1 MIKQLLA
8 RLLPQKNHFH
18 GGLHITPPRHKSMST
33 AAPSRE
39 AVLSAEYAISLRQR
53 DGSAYLAKVAPG
65 ERVLR
70 GQLLAEPVNTQD
82 APVHAP
88 TSGTIRAIE
97 SRPEMH
103 PSNLPVPHLILDS
116 DGKDESVPPLP
127 ALDPETTD
135 ADTLRERIAACG
147 IVGLGGAGFPTAR
160 KLGHPANT
168 LVINAAECEP
178 YITCDDLQIRENAAD
193 IIHGAQI
200 AAKILGAEHIHFGI
214 EDDKPQAIAA
224 LERAAADIADPRI
237 QISSVPTRYPSGNA
251 RQLFELL
258 LGVRVPADK
267 HASDYGLICHNS
279 GTMKAVYDAVI
290 RGEPLTE
297 RYTTIS
303 GEGVKQPQVLRIR
316 TGAPARD
323 LIAQAGGET
332 GDNRYII
339 GGPMMGYEIA
349 SADTPLQ
356 KTGNSLLLL
365 PAIEPAEE
373 SPCIRCSRCA
383 DACPME
389 LLPQQLLW
397 YSQSDEHKRLKQY
410 RLFDCIECGICAAV
424 CPSAIP
430 LVQYYRHS
438 KGAIRAADEKARA
451 AEHARTRHEAR
462 TARLER
468 EAAERQAQMDARRAK
483 LQQNPAADKPERYTP
498 AKPAAAASPTMMPPP
513 PVEGSRQSSAAS
525 DDKTAAIE
533 AAKARA
539 AARRAE
545 RLAAQN
551 EKAETSTAPT
561 SRTEVLPP
569 SQDALASAAGEGW
582 GGGSDL
588 HFGTN
593 VETSTNDKTA
603 AIEAAK
609 ARAAARRAER
619 LAAQNSETAAPHQLP
634 PDPGKTTAIEAVK
647 ARAAARKAARL
658 AQQPLNQETSAQN
671 PQTPP
676 QLSRTTSELSQTPT
690 GGGSAAVAEP
700 PTAAAFPADLP
711 PSPCGGGDGGGVRP
725 HTADANTA
733 TDAGRPFM
741 ADNNNVGHECP
752 TYDPATT
759 DPAPHQLPPDPDKT
773 AAIEAAKARA
783 AARKAARLAQQPL
796 NQETSAQHPLTP
808 PQLSRTTRELSQ
820 SPTGGGSA
828 AVAEPPTAAAS
839 PAALPPSP
847 RGGGDGGGVR
857 PHTTDANTA
866 TDVGRPFMAD
876 NNNVGH
882 ECPTYNPVTTVPAPH
897 QLPSDPGKTA
907 AIEAA
912 KARAAARRAERL
924 AAQNEKTG
932 TSSAPTSRTEVLP
945 PSQDAPASAAGE
957 GWGGGSVLHSGTNA
971 ETSADV
977 DPAPHQLPPAPG
989 KTAAIEAAKAR
1000 AAARKAARLAQQS
1013 PSKDTPERNPQ
1024 TPPQPSPTGGGS
1036 LSVAESP
1043 TAAEPSADLPPS
1055 PRGGGD
1061 GGGVRPHTAD
1071 AETSADLPPP
1081 PQRSATGEGWGGGSA
1096 LHSGTN
1102 AETSTNV
1109 EPAPHQLPPD
1119 PGKIAA
1125 IEAAKAR
1132 AAARKAARLAQNSEA
1147 KTPANLPPSPR
1158 GGGDGGGVRLHT
1170 ADANTATDA
1179 GRPFM
1184 ADNNNVGHECPTYD
1198 PVTTDPAP
1206 HQLPSDP
1213 GKTTA
1218 IEAAKAR
1225 AAARKAAHLAQQPL
1239 NEKTSAQHPLTPPHP
1254 SPTGGGS
1261 LSVAE
1266 PPTVTS
1272 HPENNKQPETPMNPN
1287 DTEQEKQSRDA
1298 KLAAARAKSAER
1310 RIAHA
1315 KLKQH
1320 MRDTAVPIRPQTDD
1334 PK

>member
-1 MIKQLLA
+1 MIKKLLA
-8 RLLPQKNHFH
+8 RLLPPKNHFH

-33 AAPSRE
+33 GAPSR
-39 AVLSAEYAISLRQR
+39 AAALSAEYAISLRQR

-65 ERVLR
+65 ARVLR
-70 GQLLAEPVNTQD
+70 GQLLAEPVNAQD

-97 SRPEMH
+97 PRPEMH
-103 PSNLPVPHLILDS
+103 PANRPVPHLILDS

-135 ADTLRERIAACG
+135 ADALRKRIAACG

-237 QISSVPTRYPSGNA
+237 KISSVPTRYPSGNA

-258 LGVRVPADK
+258 LGVRVPADQ

-316 TGAPARD
+316 TGAPARE

-349 SADTPLQ
+349 SIDTPLQ

-365 PAIEPAEE
+365 PAIAPAEE

-438 KGAIRAADEKARA
+438 KGAIRAADDKARA

-498 AKPAAAASPTMMPPP
+498 AKESTASPTDITPPSVGQGQGSPANHATASPNIQLPP
-513 PVEGSRQSSAAS
+513 PVGEGRGGGSQQNNAAP
-525 DDKTAAIE
+525 DDKTTAIE

-551 EKAETSTAPT
+551 EKAETSTAP
-561 SRTEVLPP
+561 
-569 SQDALASAAGEGW
+569 
-582 GGGSDL
+582 
-588 HFGTN
+588 
-593 VETSTNDKTA
+593 
-603 AIEAAK
+603 
-609 ARAAARRAER
+609 
-619 LAAQNSETAAPHQLP
+619 
-634 PDPGKTTAIEAVK
+634 
-647 ARAAARKAARL
+647 
-658 AQQPLNQETSAQN
+658 
-671 PQTPP
+671 
-676 QLSRTTSELSQTPT
+676 
-690 GGGSAAVAEP
+690 
-700 PTAAAFPADLP
+700 AF
-711 PSPCGGGDGGGVRP
+711 
-725 HTADANTA
+725 
-733 TDAGRPFM
+733 
-741 ADNNNVGHECP
+741 
-752 TYDPATT
+752 
-759 DPAPHQLPPDPDKT
+759 
-773 AAIEAAKARA
+773 
-783 AARKAARLAQQPL
+783 
-796 NQETSAQHPLTP
+796 
-808 PQLSRTTRELSQ
+808 
-820 SPTGGGSA
+820 
-828 AVAEPPTAAAS
+828 
-839 PAALPPSP
+839 
-847 RGGGDGGGVR
+847 
-857 PHTTDANTA
+857 
-866 TDVGRPFMAD
+866 
-876 NNNVGH
+876 
-882 ECPTYNPVTTVPAPH
+882 
-897 QLPSDPGKTA
+897 
-907 AIEAA
+907 
-912 KARAAARRAERL
+912 
-924 AAQNEKTG
+924 
-932 TSSAPTSRTEVLP
+932 RTEVLP

-957 GWGGGSVLHSGTNA
+957 GWGGGSVHDS
-971 ETSADV
+971 
-977 DPAPHQLPPAPG
+977 
-989 KTAAIEAAKAR
+989 
-1000 AAARKAARLAQQS
+1000 AAAAAS
-1013 PSKDTPERNPQ
+1013 PNDT
-1024 TPPQPSPTGGGS
+1024 
-1036 LSVAESP
+1036 A
-1043 TAAEPSADLPPS
+1043 
-1055 PRGGGD
+1055 
-1061 GGGVRPHTAD
+1061 
-1071 AETSADLPPP
+1071 
-1081 PQRSATGEGWGGGSA
+1081 
-1096 LHSGTN
+1096 
-1102 AETSTNV
+1102 
-1109 EPAPHQLPPD
+1109 PAPHQLPPD
-1119 PGKIAA
+1119 DAKTAA

-1147 KTPANLPPSPR
+1147 ETPTAVASPAEQPLSPWER
-1158 GGGDGGGVRLHT
+1158 GWGEGEKNEDT
-1170 ADANTATDA
+1170 A
-1179 GRPFM
+1179 
-1184 ADNNNVGHECPTYD
+1184 
-1198 PVTTDPAP
+1198 PAP
-1206 HQLPSDP
+1206 HQLPPDDT
-1213 GKTTA
+1213 KTAA

-1225 AAARKAAHLAQQPL
+1225 AAARKAARIAQNSEADTAAASASPTVQPPPPVGEGRGGGSKQSSAASDTDTAPASPDDAKTAAIEAAKARAAARRAERLAQNAEAKIPTASASPTKQPPPPVGEGRGGGSKQSSAASDTDTAPASPDDAKTAAIEAVKARAAARKAARLAQQPL
-1239 NEKTSAQHPLTPPHP
+1239 NEEASAQNPPTPPHP
-1254 SPTGGGS
+1254 SPAGGGS
-1261 LSVAE
+1261 ASMA
-1266 PPTVTS
+1266 
-1272 HPENNKQPETPMNPN
+1272 ETPTGQPITLPQTEEQAETSMTPPDN
-1287 DTEQEKQSRDA
+1287 DDKTARDA

-1320 MRDTAVPIRPQTDD
+1320 MRDTAIPIRPQAD
-1334 PK
+1334 KQK

>member
-1 MIKQLLA
+1 MIKKLLA
-8 RLLPQKNHFH
+8 CLLPPKNHFH

-33 AAPSRE
+33 GAPSRE
-39 AVLSAEYAISLRQR
+39 AALSAEYAISLRQR

-70 GQLLAEPVNTQD
+70 GQLLAEPVNSQD
-82 APVHAP
+82 APIHAP

-97 SRPEMH
+97 PRPEMH
-103 PSNLPVPHLILDS
+103 PANQPVPHLILES
-116 DGKDESVPPLP
+116 DGKDEAVPPLP

-193 IIHGAQI
+193 IINGAQI

-224 LERAAADIADPRI
+224 LERAAADLNDPRI

-258 LGVRVPADK
+258 LGVRVPADQ

-323 LIAQAGGET
+323 LINQAGGET

-339 GGPMMGYEIA
+339 GGPMMGYQIT

-438 KGAIRAADEKARA
+438 KGAIRAADDKTRA
-451 AEHARTRHEAR
+451 AEHARARHEAR

-498 AKPAAAASPTMMPPP
+498 AKPAVAASPTMMPPP

-551 EKAETSTAPT
+551 SEA
-561 SRTEVLPP
+561 
-569 SQDALASAAGEGW
+569 
-582 GGGSDL
+582 
-588 HFGTN
+588 
-593 VETSTNDKTA
+593 KT
-603 AIEAAK
+603 
-609 ARAAARRAER
+609 
-619 LAAQNSETAAPHQLP
+619 
-634 PDPGKTTAIEAVK
+634 
-647 ARAAARKAARL
+647 
-658 AQQPLNQETSAQN
+658 
-671 PQTPP
+671 
-676 QLSRTTSELSQTPT
+676 
-690 GGGSAAVAEP
+690 
-700 PTAAAFPADLP
+700 PANLP

-733 TDAGRPFM
+733 TD
-741 ADNNNVGHECP
+741 
-752 TYDPATT
+752 
-759 DPAPHQLPPDPDKT
+759 
-773 AAIEAAKARA
+773 
-783 AARKAARLAQQPL
+783 
-796 NQETSAQHPLTP
+796 
-808 PQLSRTTRELSQ
+808 
-820 SPTGGGSA
+820 
-828 AVAEPPTAAAS
+828 
-839 PAALPPSP
+839 
-847 RGGGDGGGVR
+847 
-857 PHTTDANTA
+857 
-866 TDVGRPFMAD
+866 VGRPFMAD
-876 NNNVGH
+876 NNIGH

-924 AAQNEKTG
+924 AAQNEKAE
-932 TSSAPTSRTEVLP
+932 TSTAPASRTEVLP

-957 GWGGGSVLHSGTNA
+957 GWG
-971 ETSADV
+971 
-977 DPAPHQLPPAPG
+977 
-989 KTAAIEAAKAR
+989 
-1000 AAARKAARLAQQS
+1000 
-1013 PSKDTPERNPQ
+1013 
-1024 TPPQPSPTGGGS
+1024 
-1036 LSVAESP
+1036 
-1043 TAAEPSADLPPS
+1043 
-1055 PRGGGD
+1055 
-1061 GGGVRPHTAD
+1061 
-1071 AETSADLPPP
+1071 
-1081 PQRSATGEGWGGGSA
+1081 
-1096 LHSGTN
+1096 
-1102 AETSTNV
+1102 
-1109 EPAPHQLPPD
+1109 
-1119 PGKIAA
+1119 
-1125 IEAAKAR
+1125 
-1132 AAARKAARLAQNSEA
+1132 
-1147 KTPANLPPSPR
+1147 
-1158 GGGDGGGVRLHT
+1158 
-1170 ADANTATDA
+1170 
-1179 GRPFM
+1179 
-1184 ADNNNVGHECPTYD
+1184 
-1198 PVTTDPAP
+1198 
-1206 HQLPSDP
+1206 
-1213 GKTTA
+1213 
-1218 IEAAKAR
+1218 
-1225 AAARKAAHLAQQPL
+1225 
-1239 NEKTSAQHPLTPPHP
+1239 
-1254 SPTGGGS
+1254 
-1261 LSVAE
+1261 
-1266 PPTVTS
+1266 
-1272 HPENNKQPETPMNPN
+1272 
-1287 DTEQEKQSRDA
+1287 
-1298 KLAAARAKSAER
+1298 
-1310 RIAHA
+1310 
-1315 KLKQH
+1315 
-1320 MRDTAVPIRPQTDD
+1320 
-1334 PK
+1334 

>member
-1 MIKQLLA
+1 MIKKLLA
-8 RLLPQKNHFH
+8 RLLPPKNHFH

-33 AAPSRE
+33 GAPSRE
-39 AVLSAEYAISLRQR
+39 AALSAEYAISLRQR

-70 GQLLAEPVNTQD
+70 GQLLAEPVNSQD

-224 LERAAADIADPRI
+224 LERAAADLNDPRI
-237 QISSVPTRYPSGNA
+237 KISSVPTRYPSGNA

-316 TGAPARD
+316 TGAPVRD
-323 LIAQAGGET
+323 LIAQAGGEK

-339 GGPMMGYEIA
+339 GGPMMGYQII

-365 PAIEPAEE
+365 PAIAPAEE

-410 RLFDCIECGICAAV
+410 RLYDCIECGICAAV

-438 KGAIRAADEKARA
+438 KGAIHAADEKARA

-483 LQQNPAADKPERYTP
+483 LQQNPAADKPARYTL
-498 AKPAAAASPTMMPPP
+498 AKETTASPTDITPPSVGQGQGSPANHATASPNIQPPP
-513 PVEGSRQSSAAS
+513 PVGEGRGGGSQQNNAAP
-525 DDKTAAIE
+525 DDKTTAIE

-551 EKAETSTAPT
+551 CEAETLTAPA
-561 SRTEVLPP
+561 SPTEVLPP

-582 GGGSDL
+582 GGGSVHD
-588 HFGTN
+588 
-593 VETSTNDKTA
+593 
-603 AIEAAK
+603 
-609 ARAAARRAER
+609 
-619 LAAQNSETAAPHQLP
+619 
-634 PDPGKTTAIEAVK
+634 
-647 ARAAARKAARL
+647 
-658 AQQPLNQETSAQN
+658 SA
-671 PQTPP
+671 
-676 QLSRTTSELSQTPT
+676 
-690 GGGSAAVAEP
+690 AAVASP
-700 PTAAAFPADLP
+700 NDTA
-711 PSPCGGGDGGGVRP
+711 
-725 HTADANTA
+725 
-733 TDAGRPFM
+733 
-741 ADNNNVGHECP
+741 
-752 TYDPATT
+752 
-759 DPAPHQLPPDPDKT
+759 PAPHQLPPDNDKT
-773 AAIEAAKARA
+773 TAIEAAKARA
-783 AARKAARLAQQPL
+783 AARKAARLAQQSQNHDTPPQ
-796 NQETSAQHPLTP
+796 NPLTP
-808 PQLSRTTRELSQ
+808 PHP

-828 AVAEPPTAAAS
+828 PVAETTTAVESPTA
-839 PAALPPSP
+839 PPLSLWE
-847 RGGGDGGGVR
+847 RGWGEGEKSWGEGEKKG
-857 PHTTDANTA
+857 
-866 TDVGRPFMAD
+866 
-876 NNNVGH
+876 NN
-882 ECPTYNPVTTVPAPH
+882 EPVAPH
-897 QLPSDPGKTA
+897 QLPPDDDKTA

-912 KARAAARRAERL
+912 KARAAARKTARLAQQSTNHNTPSQNPLTPPQPSPTEGGGASVAETATATESPTAPLLPPQRSAAGEGRDGGSARDSGTNVETPANLPPPPVGEGQADLAAKSPADDKIAAIEAAKARAAARKAARI
-924 AAQNEKTG
+924 AAQNSEAETL
-932 TSSAPTSRTEVLP
+932 TPPASLTEVLP
-945 PSQDAPASAAGE
+945 PSQDTLASAAEEGWGGGSALHSGTNAETSNNDKTAAIEAVKARAAARKAARIAAQNSEAETLTAPASPTEVLPPPQRSAAGE

-971 ETSADV
+971 ETS
-977 DPAPHQLPPAPG
+977 
-989 KTAAIEAAKAR
+989 
-1000 AAARKAARLAQQS
+1000 
-1013 PSKDTPERNPQ
+1013 
-1024 TPPQPSPTGGGS
+1024 
-1036 LSVAESP
+1036 
-1043 TAAEPSADLPPS
+1043 
-1055 PRGGGD
+1055 
-1061 GGGVRPHTAD
+1061 
-1071 AETSADLPPP
+1071 
-1081 PQRSATGEGWGGGSA
+1081 
-1096 LHSGTN
+1096 
-1102 AETSTNV
+1102 TNV
-1109 EPAPHQLPPD
+1109 KP
-1119 PGKIAA
+1119 
-1125 IEAAKAR
+1125 
-1132 AAARKAARLAQNSEA
+1132 
-1147 KTPANLPPSPR
+1147 TP
-1158 GGGDGGGVRLHT
+1158 
-1170 ADANTATDA
+1170 
-1179 GRPFM
+1179 
-1184 ADNNNVGHECPTYD
+1184 
-1198 PVTTDPAP
+1198 
-1206 HQLPSDP
+1206 
-1213 GKTTA
+1213 
-1218 IEAAKAR
+1218 
-1225 AAARKAAHLAQQPL
+1225 
-1239 NEKTSAQHPLTPPHP
+1239 
-1254 SPTGGGS
+1254 
-1261 LSVAE
+1261 
-1266 PPTVTS
+1266 
-1272 HPENNKQPETPMNPN
+1272 HPENNKQPETSMNPN
-1287 DTEQEKQSRDA
+1287 DTEQEKQTRDA

-1320 MRDTAVPIRPQTDD
+1320 MRDTAVPIRPQPDD